1 VRQTPGTPFDKIP
14 GRAKIGNDN
23 ATKCVVKRAAGTRIC
38 RQVVIFGHS
47 PTRSRTPR
55 SGGGRGG
62 GRHTPGS
69 EKGGAPRRAGPTG
82 APPQKRRQA
91 RTRQPD
97 GAGSLGATTPAGRTD
112 QRTASED
119 AREEPQRRDCG
130 RGAGDSGR
138 RTYVETQRARQARG
152 AAHGTGEAHGAGWR
166 EGGDR
171 MDARRGALSADGTDA
186 TERRRASVS
195 RRRGGGGA
203 PPHDTARGR
212 ARALRP
218 RHQGT
223 NVSRETFEAEGDGGL
238 GGGREEA
245 GRGAEGGGAGGGRQP
260 RASRAPGHRPESRR
274 GRPDAQRA
282 KKKRRPRAG
291 WARGGARPGRRK
303 GWAAETPTINVPAS
317 PAGGLPGCG
326 QRGSRGRGGTRPVAA
341 RRGQAI
347 PARHQAGP
355 RPGGAG
361 RVPRGIRPGRA
372 GITGRAAS
380 PADAGAGTSS
390 RPAG

>member
-1 VRQTPGTPFDKIP
+1 MRQTPGTPFDKIP
-14 GRAKIGNDN
+14 GRAKIGSDN
-23 ATKCVVKRAAGTRIC
+23 ATKCVAKGAAGTRIC

-138 RTYVETQRARQARG
+138 RTHVETQRARQARG

-195 RRRGGGGA
+195 RRRGGGA
-203 PPHDTARGR
+203 PLPTTR
-212 ARALRP
+212 
-218 RHQGT
+218 
-223 NVSRETFEAEGDGGL
+223 
-238 GGGREEA
+238 
-245 GRGAEGGGAGGGRQP
+245 RGAEHGRSGHAIRERMFHVKHSRRRAMAGSGEGGRMLGAGRMGAARGRQP

>member
-1 VRQTPGTPFDKIP
+1 M
-14 GRAKIGNDN
+14 
-23 ATKCVVKRAAGTRIC
+23 
-38 RQVVIFGHS
+38 
-47 PTRSRTPR
+47 SRR
-55 SGGGRGG
+55 SGR
-62 GRHTPGS
+62 
-69 EKGGAPRRAGPTG
+69 
-82 APPQKRRQA
+82 
-91 RTRQPD
+91 
-97 GAGSLGATTPAGRTD
+97 
-112 QRTASED
+112 
-119 AREEPQRRDCG
+119 
-130 RGAGDSGR
+130 
-138 RTYVETQRARQARG
+138 V
-152 AAHGTGEAHGAGWR
+152 
-166 EGGDR
+166 
-171 MDARRGALSADGTDA
+171 RRGARLTVRARRTARAGARAAIGWTQGGG
-186 TERRRASVS
+186 TERRRDRCDRAAACQREPAPRRGGAPLPTTRRGAEHGRSGHAIRERMFHVKHS
-195 RRRGGGGA
+195 RRRAMAGSG
-203 PPHDTARGR
+203 
-212 ARALRP
+212 
-218 RHQGT
+218 
-223 NVSRETFEAEGDGGL
+223 E
-238 GGGREEA
+238 GGRMLGA
-245 GRGAEGGGAGGGRQP
+245 GRMGAARGRQP

-282 KKKRRPRAG
+282 KKTRRPRAG